1 MNATMFPIA
10 TANPRYG
17 YKARVVYNVVFST
30 YLRSNAAGKK
40 INRIQPFE
48 AANIFVQNHDKA

>member
-1 MNATMFPIA
+1 MFPIA